1 MSLDEVSS
9 DHSAGSGEPQP
20 GSGATSASPGSLS
33 PSSIELETPTHRG
46 DVIAA
51 LLCLSGGL
59 IGYFILVPAAVYVPS
74 KFAGTVNSPAFLPKV
89 LFILLAAL
97 GAIYLAQSL
106 TAFLRGPA
114 QGRVRPSDWILAGG
128 TALICIGYVAAI
140 YVVGMTLAS
149 ALCVAATIY
158 YFGERRVW
166 VIGAIAIILPAL
178 LWYFFVK
185 IAHILFPTPG
195 LGVMEW
201 LESALP
207 SDGTMDVAWLI
218 MPLVG

>member
-1 MSLDEVSS
+1 VSLDEVSS
-9 DHSAGSGEPQP
+9 GRSAGPGAP
-20 GSGATSASPGSLS
+20 GSGATPTSPAA
-33 PSSIELETPTHRG
+33 IELETPTHRG

-59 IGYFILVPAAVYVPS
+59 TGYFIVVPAAVYVPS
-74 KFAGTVNSPAFLPKV
+74 NFAGTVNSPAFLPNV
-89 LFILLAAL
+89 LFVLLAVL
-97 GAIYLAQSL
+97 GVIYLAQSL
-106 TAFLRGPA
+106 AAFLREPA

-128 TALICIGYVAAI
+128 TALICIGYIGAI

-158 YFGERRVW
+158 YFGERRAW
-166 VIGAIAIILPAL
+166 LICAIAIILPAL

-185 IAHILFPTPG
+185 IAHILFPTPW

-201 LESALP
+201 LESARLL
-207 SDGTMDVAWLI
+207 DGTTDVARLI
-218 MPLVG
+218 LPLAG